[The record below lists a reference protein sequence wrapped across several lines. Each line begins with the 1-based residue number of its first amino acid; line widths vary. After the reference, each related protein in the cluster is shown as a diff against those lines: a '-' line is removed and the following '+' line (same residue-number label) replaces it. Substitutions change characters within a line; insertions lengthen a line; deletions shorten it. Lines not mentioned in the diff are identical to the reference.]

1 MAPLLPWPQTS
12 PHTPL
17 QVLRRGFDPYIVKA
31 LMSAL
36 EEHGPELHATCS
48 PKRLERDAATG
59 KISLTVVRGGKEE
72 TLSGFDA
79 VLSAIGRTP
88 VTAALQLDK
97 AGVEMDAAGLVKVDA
112 FENTS

>member
-12 PHTPL
+12 PYTPL
-17 QVLRRGFDPYIVKA
+17 QVLRWGFDPYIVKA

-48 PKRLERDAATG
+48 PKRLERDTATG

-72 TLSGFDA
+72 VRG
-79 VLSAIGRTP
+79 P
-88 VTAALQLDK
+88 AALQPSPPSPPHRPP
-97 AGVEMDAAGLVKVDA
+97 AALLLLL
-112 FENTS
+112 EY